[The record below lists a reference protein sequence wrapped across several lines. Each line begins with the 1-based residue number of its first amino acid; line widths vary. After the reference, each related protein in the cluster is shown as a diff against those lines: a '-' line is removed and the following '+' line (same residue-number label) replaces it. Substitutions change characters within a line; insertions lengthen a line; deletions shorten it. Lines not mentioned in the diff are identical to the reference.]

1 MEGKKLISII
11 TISLLVIV
19 VAVLGVYVVFFKE
32 KENEEIISF
41 SDSKGGDTDTEKGTD
56 INEKEEE

>member
-19 VAVLGVYVVFFKE
+19 VAVLSVYVVFFKE
-32 KENEEIISF
+32 KENEEIISL
-41 SDSKGGDTDTEKGTD
+41 SEAKGGDTEEGTY

>member
-1 MEGKKLISII
+1 MEGTTLISII

-32 KENEEIISF
+32 KEKEEIISC
-41 SDSKGGDTDTEKGTD
+41 SDAKGGDTEEGTY
-56 INEKEEE
+56 INEKEGE